1 MLHCGEPLAHS
12 DQDKESGGGSLSYLN
27 NLPSSFCLF
36 GSGIIGGSAVGI
48 RKKMY
53 RVTGHEVG
61 IGILPKVSPLFLA
74 VTHSNNEASF
84 KQTYCVLCWLT
95 ASNVSFLRL
104 GSTFSTNSSLGW
116 VLHCPPGDIYT
127 ALLVPD
133 TFFVGQHWTDN
144 IEHKDNIKHLPNTTT
159 VNHASLNCSR
169 GFNCLR
175 CLFLEVSAR
184 RSSHSSLLLLALYFL
199 STVQFTI
206 PPQLPHCSY
215 TSESSHSFFL
225 SFHHFTLSQSY
236 LKFRVPN
243 WPQP

>member
-84 KQTYCVLCWLT
+84 KQTYCVLC
-95 ASNVSFLRL
+95 
-104 GSTFSTNSSLGW
+104 
-116 VLHCPPGDIYT
+116 
-127 ALLVPD
+127 
-133 TFFVGQHWTDN
+133 
-144 IEHKDNIKHLPNTTT
+144 
-159 VNHASLNCSR
+159 
-169 GFNCLR
+169 
-175 CLFLEVSAR
+175 
-184 RSSHSSLLLLALYFL
+184 
-199 STVQFTI
+199 
-206 PPQLPHCSY
+206 
-215 TSESSHSFFL
+215 
-225 SFHHFTLSQSY
+225 
-236 LKFRVPN
+236 
-243 WPQP
+243 

>member
-95 ASNVSFLRL
+95 ASNVSWDL
-104 GSTFSTNSSLGW
+104 
-116 VLHCPPGDIYT
+116 D
-127 ALLVPD
+127 
-133 TFFVGQHWTDN
+133 
-144 IEHKDNIKHLPNTTT
+144 LPSPQT
-159 VNHASLNCSR
+159 V
-169 GFNCLR
+169 
-175 CLFLEVSAR
+175 
-184 RSSHSSLLLLALYFL
+184 LLAECSIVHRAIYILLCWSLIL
-199 STVQFTI
+199 SLSDSTEQTTLNTKTI
-206 PPQLPHCSY
+206 LNIYLIPL
-215 TSESSHSFFL
+215 L
-225 SFHHFTLSQSY
+225 SIMRLSIALVASIVSGVFS
-236 LKFRVPN
+236 LR
-243 WPQP
+243 